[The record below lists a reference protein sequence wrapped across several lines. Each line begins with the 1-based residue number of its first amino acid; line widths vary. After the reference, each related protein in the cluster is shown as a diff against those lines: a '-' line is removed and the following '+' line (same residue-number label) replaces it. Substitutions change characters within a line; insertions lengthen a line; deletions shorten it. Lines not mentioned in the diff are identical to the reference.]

1 MYLLYSVLLGL
12 TLVLLSPYLLLKGL
26 RQSKYLHSLRERL
39 GRVPEKAREVAAK
52 AAGGTV
58 WVHAVS
64 VGEALAVAPL
74 LKELRARLPGQPVL
88 VSTTT
93 RTGQEVAARRLDA
106 DATFY
111 FPLDFGFACR
121 RALADVRPALI
132 VIAETEIWP
141 NFLREARR
149 AGARV
154 AFVNGRLSDRSF
166 RRYRRFRLLLR
177 GVLAHVDYFLMQTEE
192 DARRM
197 RELGA
202 PAERVAVGGN
212 LKYDLP
218 QPSRP
223 AFLDELVAAAQRAPI
238 IVAGSTL
245 PAEEEKILRAVD
257 ICGEVGGRKPVLVLA
272 PRHPERFN
280 DVAEL
285 LEKQN
290 VKFIRRSQW
299 TPPDGRPPVVLLDT
313 MGELAGTYAA
323 ATVAFVGG
331 SLVPAG
337 GHNPIEPA
345 LWGKPVLFGPS
356 MENFRAIARSL
367 VAAKAAF
374 QVHSA
379 DELGVLLAALLS
391 NPAAC
396 ERAGEAGRI
405 LVERERGAAAR
416 CAARI
421 ASLIGPAQ
429 GGAPN

>member
-1 MYLLYSVLLGL
+1 
-12 TLVLLSPYLLLKGL
+12 
-26 RQSKYLHSLRERL
+26 
-39 GRVPEKAREVAAK
+39 
-52 AAGGTV
+52 
-58 WVHAVS
+58 
-64 VGEALAVAPL
+64 
-74 LKELRARLPGQPVL
+74 
-88 VSTTT
+88 
-93 RTGQEVAARRLDA
+93 
-106 DATFY
+106 
-111 FPLDFGFACR
+111 
-121 RALADVRPALI
+121 
-132 VIAETEIWP
+132 
-141 NFLREARR
+141 
-149 AGARV
+149 
-154 AFVNGRLSDRSF
+154 
-166 RRYRRFRLLLR
+166 
-177 GVLAHVDYFLMQTEE
+177 
-192 DARRM
+192 
-197 RELGA
+197 
-202 PAERVAVGGN
+202 

-245 PAEEEKILRAVD
+245 PAEEEKILHAVD

-285 LEKQN
+285 LERQN
-290 VKFIRRSQW
+290 VQYIRRSQW

-313 MGELAGTYAA
+313 LGELAGTYAA

-356 MENFRAIARSL
+356 MENFRTIAVSL
-367 VAAKAAF
+367 VAARAAF

-379 DELGVLLAALLS
+379 DELGILLAALLS

-421 ASLIGPAQ
+421 AALIGPAQ
-429 GGAPN
+429 GGAPS